1 MIATAPTVSPRC
13 YSFGE
18 FTLDLERG
26 ALLHR
31 GVGIELRPKS
41 FEVLRVL
48 VERHGRL
55 VTKQELL
62 DAVWG
67 RVIVTEGSVAKC
79 LIEIR
84 RAIDDRSQQLIK
96 TVPRR
101 GYIFD
106 VPVTCE
112 DRDARAPVLEDRVV
126 APRPR
131 AASIRPWTLAAAFAV
146 GAGVAIWL
154 GIVATQGG
162 DVPQGAPEV
171 HQVRTP
177 AIAVLPF
184 VDMSAGQD
192 YEYLADGVAEEILNL
207 LADAPT
213 VTVIARSSSFAFKGQ
228 NTDIAT
234 IAATLNVT
242 HVLEGSLR
250 TAGNT
255 VRITARLVDAT
266 TSAQLW
272 SATYDREL
280 DDVFAVQSEIAGSVA
295 RTLRGTLD
303 GLDLRQLSASDG
315 RVYERYLLGRF
326 LFNRR
331 QPGDLDSAENAYRQ
345 ALELDPGFAKA
356 WAGLAGVY
364 LIQAVEGN
372 VVPPPALLEKAR
384 AAVDEALRL
393 DPRLA
398 EAHVR
403 RSGYFWLTGDE
414 TRYEEEIRIAATL
427 APEDPLVLSV
437 LASNAAREQKLA
449 ESIDLQSRAVAL
461 DPLSLVYHLN
471 LGAYLFYAGRYEAA
485 EVEWRAALE
494 LAGAS
499 APAANELTR
508 ELAVAL
514 AEAAV
519 AGQRSESAL
528 ALVESWLETGKERDY
543 LLALIYHA
551 LGRTTDANAAL
562 ARLREAGS
570 RDPWASRKVIE
581 VYAYVG
587 QTDEAFEWLA
597 KALDHIQRTDP
608 RAPATMAW
616 KVELRHSPF
625 VTALHKDPRWEAW
638 LAEG

>member
-1 MIATAPTVSPRC
+1 MVATAPSVSPRC

-26 ALLHR
+26 ALLRR
-31 GVGIELRPKS
+31 GVDVELRPKS

-67 RVIVTEGSVAKC
+67 RVVVTEGSVAKC
-79 LIEIR
+79 LIDIR
-84 RAIDDRSQQLIK
+84 RAIEDRTQQLIK

-106 VPVTCE
+106 APVASE
-112 DRDARAPVLEDRVV
+112 DLPALQETVAAQRARA
-126 APRPR
+126 AF
-131 AASIRPWTLAAAFAV
+131 IRPWILAAAFGVVASIAV
-146 GAGVAIWL
+146 WL
-154 GIVATQGG
+154 GSVATQG
-162 DVPQGAPEV
+162 DDAPRPAAETR
-171 HQVRTP
+171 QAPTP

-184 VDMSAGQD
+184 VDLSEAQD
-192 YEYLADGVAEEILNL
+192 YEYLADGVAEEILDL
-207 LADAPT
+207 LADVPA
-213 VTVIARSSSFAFKGQ
+213 VTVIARSSSFAFKGR

-250 TAGNT
+250 TAGNR
-255 VRITARLVDAT
+255 VRITARFVDAK

-272 SATYDREL
+272 SVTYDREL
-280 DDVFAVQSEIAGSVA
+280 DDVFAAQREIASSVA

-303 GLDLRQLSASDG
+303 GGDVRQLANG

-331 QPGDLDSAENAYRQ
+331 QPGDLESAKDAYRE
-345 ALELDPGFAKA
+345 ALEIDSSFAKA

-364 LIQAVEGN
+364 LIQAVESGL
-372 VVPPPALLEKAR
+372 VPPPTLLE
-384 AAVDEALRL
+384 AVRDSADEALRL

-398 EAHVR
+398 EAHIR
-403 RSGYFWLTGDE
+403 RSDYFWLTGDE
-414 TRYEEEIRIAATL
+414 TRYEEEISIAAAL

-437 LASNAAREQKLA
+437 RARNAAKEQDLT

-461 DPLSLVYHLN
+461 DPLSLVGHLN
-471 LGAYLFYAGRYEAA
+471 LGAYLFYAGRFESAEA
-485 EVEWRAALE
+485 EWRAALE

-514 AEAAV
+514 GESAV
-519 AGQRSESAL
+519 ARQRSDSAL
-528 ALVESWLETGKERDY
+528 TLVESWLEAGKERDY

-551 LGRTTDANAAL
+551 LGRTADADAAL
-562 ARLREAGS
+562 ARLREAGNH
-570 RDPWASRKVIE
+570 DEWASLKVIE
-581 VYAYVG
+581 VYAYLG

-597 KALDHIQRTDP
+597 KAVNQVQRAHP

-625 VTALHKDPRWEAW
+625 VTTLHEDPRWQAW

>member
-1 MIATAPTVSPRC
+1 MATAPSVSPRC

-26 ALLHR
+26 ALLRR
-31 GVGIELRPKS
+31 GVDVELRPKS
-41 FEVLRVL
+41 LEVLRVL

-55 VTKQELL
+55 VSKQELL
-62 DAVWG
+62 DTVWG

-79 LIEIR
+79 LIDIR

-106 VPVTCE
+106 APVTAE
-112 DRDARAPVLEDRVV
+112 DARAPVVVETVVAQRPRAYMRPWVVAVSFAVTASLVAWLGDVAMRGVV
-126 APRPR
+126 APQR
-131 AASIRPWTLAAAFAV
+131 AAEERQALV
-146 GAGVAIWL
+146 
-154 GIVATQGG
+154 
-162 DVPQGAPEV
+162 
-171 HQVRTP
+171 P

-184 VDMSAGQD
+184 VDMSAARD
-192 YEYLADGVAEEILNL
+192 YEYLADGVAEEILDL
-207 LADAPT
+207 LADVPT
-213 VTVIARSSSFAFKGQ
+213 VRVIARSSSFAFKGQ

-234 IAATLNVT
+234 IAARLNVT

-272 SATYDREL
+272 TATYEREL
-280 DDVFAVQSEIAGSVA
+280 DDVFAVQTEIAGSVA
-295 RTLRGTLD
+295 STLRGTLD
-303 GLDLRQLSASDG
+303 GSDMRPLAASNG

-331 QPGDLDSAENAYRQ
+331 QPGDLTTAQNAYRQ
-345 ALELDPGFAKA
+345 ALELDATFARA

-364 LIQAVEGN
+364 LIQAVEGH
-372 VVPPPALLEKAR
+372 VVPPPSLLRAAR
-384 AAVDEALRL
+384 EAVDEALRL
-393 DPRLA
+393 DPLLA

-414 TRYEEEIRIAATL
+414 ARYEEEIRIAAAL
-427 APEDPLVLSV
+427 APDDPLVLSV
-437 LASNAAREQKLA
+437 LASKAAKEQKLM

-461 DPLSLVYHLN
+461 DPLSLVYHVN
-471 LGAYLFYAGRYEAA
+471 LGAYLFYAGSFESAEA
-485 EVEWRAALE
+485 EWRAALE

-508 ELAVAL
+508 DLAVAL
-514 AEAAV
+514 GEAAV
-519 AGQRSESAL
+519 ARQRSDSAL
-528 ALVESWLETGKERDY
+528 ALVEAWLQAGKERDY

-551 LGRTTDANAAL
+551 LGRTTDANAAV

-570 RDPWASRKVIE
+570 RDEWASRKVIE
-581 VYAYVG
+581 VYASNAPIHV
-587 QTDEAFEWLA
+587 
-597 KALDHIQRTDP
+597 RP
-608 RAPATMAW
+608 RRWRGRSSCVT
-616 KVELRHSPF
+616 RRSP
-625 VTALHKDPRWEAW
+625 
-638 LAEG
+638 

>member
-1 MIATAPTVSPRC
+1 MVATAPSVSPRC

-26 ALLHR
+26 ALLRR
-31 GVGIELRPKS
+31 GVDVELRPKS

-67 RVIVTEGSVAKC
+67 RVVVTEGSVAKC
-79 LIEIR
+79 LIDIR
-84 RAIDDRSQQLIK
+84 RAIEDRTQQLIK

-106 VPVTCE
+106 
-112 DRDARAPVLEDRVV
+112 APVANGDPPALQEMV
-126 APRPR
+126 AAKRAR
-131 AASIRPWTLAAAFAV
+131 AASFRPWILAAAFGVVASIAV
-146 GAGVAIWL
+146 WL
-154 GIVATQGG
+154 GSVATQG
-162 DVPQGAPEV
+162 DDAPRPAAETR
-171 HQVRTP
+171 QAPTP

-184 VDMSAGQD
+184 VDLSEAQD
-192 YEYLADGVAEEILNL
+192 YEYLADGVAEEILDL
-207 LADAPT
+207 LADVPA
-213 VTVIARSSSFAFKGQ
+213 VTVIARSSSFAFKGR

-250 TAGNT
+250 TAGNR
-255 VRITARLVDAT
+255 VRITARFVDAK

-272 SATYDREL
+272 SVTYDREL
-280 DDVFAVQSEIAGSVA
+280 DDVFAAQREIASSVA

-303 GLDLRQLSASDG
+303 GGDVRQLANG

-331 QPGDLDSAENAYRQ
+331 QPGDLESAKDAYRE
-345 ALELDPGFAKA
+345 ALEIDSSFAKA

-364 LIQAVEGN
+364 LIQAVESGL
-372 VVPPPALLEKAR
+372 VPPPTLLE
-384 AAVDEALRL
+384 AVRDSADEALRL

-398 EAHVR
+398 EAHIR
-403 RSGYFWLTGDE
+403 RSDYFWLTGDE
-414 TRYEEEIRIAATL
+414 TRYEEEISIAAAL

-437 LASNAAREQKLA
+437 RARNAAKEQDLTQ
-449 ESIDLQSRAVAL
+449 SIDLQSRAVAL
-461 DPLSLVYHLN
+461 DPLSLVGHLN
-471 LGAYLFYAGRYEAA
+471 LGAYLFYAGRFESAEA
-485 EVEWRAALE
+485 EWRAALE

-508 ELAVAL
+508 DLAVAL
-514 AEAAV
+514 GESAV
-519 AGQRSESAL
+519 ARQRSDSAL

-551 LGRTTDANAAL
+551 LGRTADADAAL
-562 ARLREAGS
+562 ARLREAGNH
-570 RDPWASRKVIE
+570 DEWASLKVIE
-581 VYAYVG
+581 VYAYLG

-597 KALDHIQRTDP
+597 KAVNQVQRAHP

-625 VTALHKDPRWEAW
+625 VTTLHEDPRWQAW

>member
-1 MIATAPTVSPRC
+1 MATAPSVSPRS
-13 YSFGE
+13 YSFDE

-31 GVGIELRPKS
+31 GVDIELRPKS

-79 LIEIR
+79 LIEVR
-84 RAIDDRSQQLIK
+84 RAIDDRSQQVIK

-101 GYIFD
+101 GYILD
-106 VPVTCE
+106 APVVV
-112 DRDARAPVLEDRVV
+112 DARTPVVQEAVV
-126 APRPR
+126 AQRPR
-131 AASIRPWTLAAAFAV
+131 AAFIRPSILATAFAV
-146 GAGVAIWL
+146 TVSIAAWL
-154 GIVATQGG
+154 GGIAM
-162 DVPQGAPEV
+162 QGADAPDQAEAR
-171 HQVRTP
+171 QVRAT

-184 VDMSAGQD
+184 VDMSAARD
-192 YEYLADGVAEEILNL
+192 YEYLADGVAEEILDL
-207 LADAPT
+207 LADVPA

-228 NTDIAT
+228 NSDIAT
-234 IAATLNVT
+234 IAAKLNVT

-272 SATYDREL
+272 SATYDRQL
-280 DDVFAVQSEIAGSVA
+280 DDVFVAQREIAGSVA
-295 RTLRGTLD
+295 QTLRGTLD
-303 GLDLRQLSASDG
+303 GSELGQLAATNG

-331 QPGDLDSAENAYRQ
+331 QPGDLTSAENAYRQ
-345 ALELDPGFAKA
+345 ALELDPSFAKP

-364 LIQAVEGN
+364 LIQAVEN
-372 VVPPPALLEKAR
+372 HAVPPPSLLERAR
-384 AAVDEALRL
+384 EAVDEALRL

-414 TRYEEEIRIAATL
+414 TRYEEEIRIAAAL

-437 LASNAAREQKLA
+437 LAGNAAKEQKLI

-471 LGAYLFYAGRYEAA
+471 LGAYLFYAGRFESAEA
-485 EVEWRAALE
+485 EWRAALE

-508 ELAVAL
+508 DLAVAL
-514 AEAAV
+514 GEAAV
-519 AGQRSESAL
+519 ARQRSENAL
-528 ALVESWLETGKERDY
+528 AFVESWLETGKERDY
-543 LLALIYHA
+543 LLALIYHT
-551 LGRTTDANAAL
+551 LGRTTDANAAV

-570 RDPWASRKVIE
+570 RDEWASRKVIE
-581 VYAYVG
+581 VYAYLG

-597 KALDHIQRTDP
+597 KAVDQIQRTDP
-608 RAPATMAW
+608 RAPTTMAW

-625 VTALHKDPRWEAW
+625 VVALHEDPRWQAW

>member
-1 MIATAPTVSPRC
+1 MATAPSVSPRC

-26 ALLHR
+26 ALLRR
-31 GVGIELRPKS
+31 GVDVELRPKS
-41 FEVLRVL
+41 LEVLRVL

-55 VTKQELL
+55 VSKQELL

-79 LIEIR
+79 LIDVR
-84 RAIDDRSQQLIK
+84 RAIDDRSHRVIK

-106 VPVTCE
+106 APVTSADSPAPVVQE
-112 DRDARAPVLEDRVV
+112 RVVTPRARAV
-126 APRPR
+126 
-131 AASIRPWTLAAAFAV
+131 SIRPWILATAV
-146 GAGVAIWL
+146 AMTVSIVAWL
-154 GIVATQGG
+154 GDVATQGG
-162 DVPQGAPEV
+162 DAPARAPES
-171 HQVRTP
+171 R
-177 AIAVLPF
+177 
-184 VDMSAGQD
+184 
-192 YEYLADGVAEEILNL
+192 
-207 LADAPT
+207 
-213 VTVIARSSSFAFKGQ
+213 
-228 NTDIAT
+228 
-234 IAATLNVT
+234 
-242 HVLEGSLR
+242 
-250 TAGNT
+250 
-255 VRITARLVDAT
+255 
-266 TSAQLW
+266 
-272 SATYDREL
+272 
-280 DDVFAVQSEIAGSVA
+280 EIAGSVS

-303 GLDLRQLSASDG
+303 SSDLRQLAASNG

-331 QPGDLDSAENAYRQ
+331 QPGDLTSAENAYRQ
-345 ALELDPGFAKA
+345 ALEFDPAFAKA

-364 LIQAVEGN
+364 LVQAVEN
-372 VVPPPALLEKAR
+372 HVVPPPSLLER
-384 AAVDEALRL
+384 TRDAVDEALRL

-403 RSGYFWLTGDE
+403 RAGYFWLTGDE
-414 TRYEEEIRIAATL
+414 ARYEEEIRIAAAL

-437 LASNAAREQKLA
+437 LATNAARQQQLM

-461 DPLSLVYHLN
+461 DPLSLVYHVN
-471 LGAYLFYAGRYEAA
+471 LGAYLFYAGRFESA

-508 ELAVAL
+508 DLAVAL
-514 AEAAV
+514 GEAAV
-519 AGQRSESAL
+519 ARQSSESAL
-528 ALVESWLETGKERDY
+528 AFVESWLEVGKERDY

-551 LGRTTDANAAL
+551 LGRTSDANAAV

-570 RDPWASRKVIE
+570 RDEWASRKVIE
-581 VYAYVG
+581 VYAYFG
-587 QTDEAFEWLA
+587 ETEEAFEWLA
-597 KALDHIQRTDP
+597 KAADQIQRTDP
-608 RAPATMAW
+608 RAPTTMAW

-625 VTALHKDPRWEAW
+625 VIALHEDPRWQAW

>member
-1 MIATAPTVSPRC
+1 MATAPSVSPRS

-31 GVGIELRPKS
+31 GADIELRPKS

-79 LIEIR
+79 LIEVR
-84 RAIDDRSQQLIK
+84 RAIDDRSQRLIK

-106 VPVTCE
+106 APVTGL
-112 DRDARAPVLEDRVV
+112 DATAQVEQE
-126 APRPR
+126 A
-131 AASIRPWTLAAAFAV
+131 AASGPSRAGSLRPWILAASFAV
-146 GAGVAIWL
+146 TVVSLAAWLGGVAL
-154 GIVATQGG
+154 QG
-162 DVPQGAPEV
+162 DAVPLPTTETRQE
-171 HQVRTP
+171 RTP
-177 AIAVLPF
+177 AIAVLPL
-184 VDMSAGQD
+184 VDMSAAQD
-192 YEYLADGVAEEILNL
+192 HEYLADGVAEEILDL
-207 LADAPT
+207 LADVPA
-213 VTVIARSSSFAFKGQ
+213 VTVIARSSSFAFKGR

-255 VRITARLVDAT
+255 VRVTARLVDAT

-272 SATYDREL
+272 SATYERQL
-280 DDVFAVQSEIAGSVA
+280 DDVFAVQRDIAGSVA

-303 GLDLRQLSASDG
+303 GSDVRELAAANG

-331 QPGDLDSAENAYRQ
+331 QPGDLESAESAYRQ
-345 ALELDPGFAKA
+345 AIELDASFAKA

-364 LIQAVEGN
+364 LIEAVEN
-372 VVPPPALLEKAR
+372 HVVPPPSLLENAR

-393 DPRLA
+393 DPWLA

-414 TRYEEEIRIAATL
+414 TRYEEEIRIAAAL

-437 LASNAAREQKLA
+437 LAAKAAKEQRLV

-471 LGAYLFYAGRYEAA
+471 LGAYLFYAGSFESAEA
-485 EVEWRAALE
+485 EWRAALE

-508 ELAVAL
+508 DLAVAL
-514 AEAAV
+514 GEAAV
-519 AGQRSESAL
+519 ARQRSDSAL
-528 ALVESWLETGKERDY
+528 ALVESWLEAGKERDY

-551 LGRTTDANAAL
+551 LGRTTDANAAV

-570 RDPWASRKVIE
+570 RDEWASRKVIE
-581 VYAYVG
+581 VYAYLG

-597 KALDHIQRTDP
+597 KAANRIQRTDP
-608 RAPATMAW
+608 RAPTTMAW

-625 VTALHKDPRWEAW
+625 VLALHEDPRWQAW

>member
-1 MIATAPTVSPRC
+1 MVATAPSVSPRC

-26 ALLHR
+26 ALLRR
-31 GVGIELRPKS
+31 GVDVELRPKS

-67 RVIVTEGSVAKC
+67 RVVVTEGSVAKC
-79 LIEIR
+79 LIDIR
-84 RAIDDRSQQLIK
+84 RAIEDRTQQLIK

-106 VPVTCE
+106 APVASE
-112 DRDARAPVLEDRVV
+112 DLPALQETVAAQRARA
-126 APRPR
+126 AF
-131 AASIRPWTLAAAFAV
+131 IRPWILAAAFGVVASIAV
-146 GAGVAIWL
+146 WL
-154 GIVATQGG
+154 GSVATQGDG
-162 DVPQGAPEV
+162 VPQPAAE
-171 HQVRTP
+171 TP

-184 VDMSAGQD
+184 VDLSEAQD
-192 YEYLADGVAEEILNL
+192 YEYLADGVAEEILDL
-207 LADAPT
+207 LADVPA
-213 VTVIARSSSFAFKGQ
+213 VTVIARSSSFAFKGR

-250 TAGNT
+250 TAGNR
-255 VRITARLVDAT
+255 VRITARFVDAK

-272 SATYDREL
+272 SVTYDREL
-280 DDVFAVQSEIAGSVA
+280 DDVFAAQREIASSVA

-303 GLDLRQLSASDG
+303 GGDVRQLANG

-331 QPGDLDSAENAYRQ
+331 QPGDLESAKDAYRE
-345 ALELDPGFAKA
+345 ALEIDSSFAKA

-364 LIQAVEGN
+364 LIQAVESGL
-372 VVPPPALLEKAR
+372 VPPPTLLE
-384 AAVDEALRL
+384 AVRDSADEALRL

-398 EAHVR
+398 EAHIR
-403 RSGYFWLTGDE
+403 RSDYFWLTGDE
-414 TRYEEEIRIAATL
+414 TRYEEEISIAAAL

-437 LASNAAREQKLA
+437 RARNAAKEQDLTQ
-449 ESIDLQSRAVAL
+449 SIDLQSRAVAL
-461 DPLSLVYHLN
+461 DPLSLVGHLN
-471 LGAYLFYAGRYEAA
+471 LGAYLFYAGRFESAEA
-485 EVEWRAALE
+485 EWRAALE

-508 ELAVAL
+508 DLAVAL
-514 AEAAV
+514 GESAV
-519 AGQRSESAL
+519 ARQRSDSAL

-551 LGRTTDANAAL
+551 LGRTADADAAL
-562 ARLREAGS
+562 ARLREAGNH
-570 RDPWASRKVIE
+570 DEWASLKVIE
-581 VYAYVG
+581 VYAYLG

-597 KALDHIQRTDP
+597 KAVNQVQRAHP

-625 VTALHKDPRWEAW
+625 VTTLHEDPRWQAW

>member
-1 MIATAPTVSPRC
+1 MVGAAPSMSPRC

-26 ALLHR
+26 ALRHR
-31 GVGIELRPKS
+31 GVDIELRPKS

-67 RVIVTEGSVAKC
+67 HVIVTEGSVAKC
-79 LIEIR
+79 LIDVR
-84 RAIDDRSQQLIK
+84 RAIDDRSQQTIR

-106 VPVTCE
+106 APVTSE
-112 DRDARAPVLEDRVV
+112 DRRARAPVLQETVV
-126 APRPR
+126 AQHPR
-131 AASIRPWTLAAAFAV
+131 AALLRPWILAAVFAV
-146 GAGVAIWL
+146 SVSSAVWL
-154 GIVATQGG
+154 GGLATQSG
-162 DVPQGAPEV
+162 DAPQRAAETP
-171 HQVRTP
+171 QVRMP

-184 VDMSAGQD
+184 VDMSAAQD

-207 LADAPT
+207 LADAPS
-213 VTVIARSSSFAFKGQ
+213 VTVIARSSSFAFKEQ

-280 DDVFAVQSEIAGSVA
+280 SDVFAVQSEIASSVA

-303 GLDLRQLSASDG
+303 GGDLRQLADSNG

-331 QPGDLDSAENAYRQ
+331 QPGDLASAREAYRE
-345 ALELDPGFAKA
+345 ALEIDPSFAKA

-364 LIQAVEGN
+364 LVDAVEN
-372 VVPPPALLEKAR
+372 HLVPPPSLLEAGR
-384 AAVDEALRL
+384 NAADEALRL

-398 EAHVR
+398 EARVR
-403 RSGYFWLTGDE
+403 LSGYFWLTGDE
-414 TRYEEEIRIAATL
+414 TRYEEEIRIAAAL

-437 LASNAAREQKLA
+437 LAGNAAKEQRLA
-449 ESIDLQSRAVAL
+449 ESIELQSRAVAL
-461 DPLSLVYHLN
+461 DPLSLVGHLN
-471 LGAYLFYAGRYEAA
+471 LGAYLFYAGRFESAEA
-485 EVEWRAALE
+485 EWRAALE

-514 AEAAV
+514 GEAAV
-519 AGQRSESAL
+519 ARQRSDSAL
-528 ALVESWLETGKERDY
+528 TLVEAWLETGKERDY

-562 ARLREAGS
+562 ARLREAGN
-570 RDPWASRKVIE
+570 RDAWASLKVIE
-581 VYAYVG
+581 AYAYLG

-597 KALDHIQRTDP
+597 KAVDQIQRAHP

-625 VTALHKDPRWEAW
+625 VTALHEDPRWKAW